1 MADYNGTDE
10 DDIIDASE
18 LDSDIGN
25 IYPGKGNDT
34 VTNATSKHTII
45 TGPGE
50 DNISGE
56 KFGYALWNAT
66 QAVTINLKENWSE
79 DGFGTRDTISGVETI
94 HGSSFGDT
102 MYGSENYEKYFVN
115 GGNNTIDGGGGND
128 RATYAPGRGP
138 STNFEI
144 TYIDGSAHVK
154 GENTL
159 DILKNVST
167 IEFMDDAKIFSVDN
181 ENGNIRL
188 GETFYGTE
196 NYDHFFINE
205 GNNIVYAGGGDDL
218 VSYKNGNSKDYS
230 ITLVDDE
237 IHIISPTTKDIIIGG
252 RYVEFM
258 DDNKLIDT
266 DYLKKPILSSYVK
279 LVHTFEDDTRTESYT
294 YSGVTYE
301 SGLINWFPQ
310 KVFIFDVN
318 DDGEDDVILPMGKAY
333 AQKGINSSTPFIAL
347 TVKDGELIFD
357 KDINDT
363 MPIDAAA
370 GRSKPLF
377 LKATDSLSFIT
388 SNIYTAAEID
398 RVNPDYSITPPS
410 NLKLTQKI
418 GKYIDPEDIFPTLP
432 GAVDG
437 FPLAVDAHSMATG
450 DINGDGLD
458 DIFMGRM
465 QQDAGYELLQQED
478 GSFILNRQ
486 DVYKTL
492 HSWPLTNESSHS
504 NLLLD
509 SDLIDINNDGY
520 DDLIVGFGHGSASS
534 LILVNDDGKFSENN
548 IIKMPDS
555 IYGVD
560 NQMHLLT
567 FPADFDHDGDI
578 DIGILWT
585 RYEPYYGGYYIQFNL
600 NDGNGNFTDVTN
612 FIPANATQD
621 AYQGRLTWVEPWQMI
636 DINNDGHIDLA
647 GSRSP
652 DALNNY
658 EPIVYFNDGAGRF
671 EIKAVGAEITSKG
684 KPYAWGD
691 FDNDGKVEY
700 VTFKQDTIFNNGS
713 AIKNNLDFHLFEYD
727 KILNTGPNF
736 INASD
741 QGAPGFNERYYLN
754 ENTSAQEAVK
764 AGTYATGLE
773 HYLAEGKEAGF
784 KTFAPFTKVHGYSGN
799 DNIVMREGDEI
810 ALGYGGNDT
819 IEGGAGNDTIDG
831 GAGSD
836 TAVFRD
842 TYESYTL
849 THNDDGSLTVKHN
862 PSSSDTTDEG
872 IDTLKNIEKLQ
883 FSDLTTSTIQSKYS
897 LSSELDLSKNILEPF
912 SETSKSGTLN
922 FSSGDNIIVADGQAK
937 TLRGLDGN
945 DTYFVSNLL
954 PKNSTIEVID
964 TSGSNTIQIAAN
976 TKIIKTLWTKDAT
989 RLTFEDDRVITI
1001 NGADNFTFNMGGNIT
1016 NGTDG
1021 IDLTFAEFALSFGI
1035 DDILNLSGSDT
1046 GTVTDMYII

>member
-25 IYPGKGNDT
+25 IRPGEGNDT
-34 VTNATSKHTII
+34 ITNATGKHTIVSS
-45 TGPGE
+45 PGE

-66 QAVTINLKENWSE
+66 QAVTINLKENWTE
-79 DGFGTRDTISGVETI
+79 DGFGTRDTISGVEVI
-94 HGSSFGDT
+94 HGSRFGD
-102 MYGSENYEKYFVN
+102 
-115 GGNNTIDGGGGND
+115 
-128 RATYAPGRGP
+128 
-138 STNFEI
+138 
-144 TYIDGSAHVK
+144 
-154 GENTL
+154 
-159 DILKNVST
+159 
-167 IEFMDDAKIFSVDN
+167 
-181 ENGNIRL
+181 
-188 GETFYGTE
+188 TFYGTE
-196 NYDHFFINE
+196 NYERFFANG
-205 GNNIVYAGGGDDL
+205 GNNILNMGGGDDL
-218 VSYKNGNSKDYS
+218 VSYANGNSKDYTV
-230 ITLVDDE
+230 TLVGDE
-237 IHIISPTTKDIIIGG
+237 IHVTGPTTKDIIIGG

-266 DYLKKPILSSYVK
+266 DYLKKPIKSNFIE
-279 LVHTFEDDTRTESYT
+279 LVHSFEDATETEAYS
-294 YSGVTYE
+294 YSGADYE
-301 SGLINWFPQ
+301 AGLISWFPQ

-318 DDGEDDVILPMGKAY
+318 NDGEDDVILPMAKGY
-333 AQKGINSSTPFIAL
+333 AQKGINSATPFIAL
-347 TVKDGELIFD
+347 TVENGKLIFD
-357 KDINDT
+357 EDINAT

-377 LKATDSLSFIT
+377 LEATNSLSYVT

-398 RVNPDYSITPPS
+398 RINPDYSITPPS
-410 NLKLTQKI
+410 NLRLTQKI
-418 GKYIDPEDIFPTLP
+418 GAYINPEEIFPVLP
-432 GAVDG
+432 EAVEDY
-437 FPLAVDAHSMATG
+437 PLATRAHSMATG

-458 DIFMGRM
+458 DIYMGRNRG
-465 QQDAGYELLQQED
+465 DGGYELIQQSD
-478 GSFILNRQ
+478 GTFVLNKQ
-486 DVYKTL
+486 DVYEVIN
-492 HSWPLTNESSHS
+492 SWPLKNDLGKGYS
-504 NLLLD
+504 NFHLD
-509 SDLIDINNDGY
+509 STLIDVDNDGY
-520 DDLIVGFGHGSASS
+520 DDLLIGIGHGSAHHW
-534 LILVNDDGKFSENN
+534 IFMNDKGNFTEDNR
-548 IIKMPDS
+548 IKMPDS

-560 NQMHLLT
+560 NQMPLLT

-578 DIGILWT
+578 DVGVLWT

-600 NDGNGNFTDVTN
+600 NDGAGNYTDITN
-612 FIPANATQD
+612 LIPNNFDQD
-621 AYQGRLTWVEPWQMI
+621 AYQPRLTWVEPWQMI
-636 DINNDGHIDLA
+636 DINDDGHIDLA

-652 DALNNY
+652 DALLNY
-658 EPIVYFNDGAGRF
+658 APIVYFNDGAGRF
-671 EIKAVGAEITSKG
+671 EIKEVGSETSGKG

-691 FDNDGKVEY
+691 FDKDGKIEY
-700 VTFKQDTIFNNGS
+700 VTFKQEGVFVDGKNTNNFL
-713 AIKNNLDFHLFEYD
+713 KFYLFEYD
-727 KILNTGPNF
+727 KVLNTGPDF
-736 INASD
+736 INTSD

-754 ENTSAQEAVK
+754 ENSSAQEAVT
-764 AGTYATGLE
+764 AGTYTTGLE
-773 HYLAEGKEAGF
+773 HYLAEGKDAGL

-799 DNIVMREGDEI
+799 DNIVLREGNET

-849 THNDDGSLTVKHN
+849 TYNDDGSLTVKHN
-862 PSSSDTTDEG
+862 SSSSDKINEG
-872 IDTLKNIEKLQ
+872 TDTLKNIEKLQ
-883 FSDLTTSTIQSKYS
+883 FSDLTTSAIQSKYS
-897 LSSELDLSKNILEPF
+897 LSSELDSSKNILEPF

-954 PKNSTIEVID
+954 PKNSSIEIID

-976 TKIIKTLWTKDAT
+976 TKVIKTLWTKDAT
-989 RLTFEDDRVITI
+989 RLTFEDDKVITV
-1001 NGADNFTFNMGGNIT
+1001 NGADKFTFNMGGNVT
-1016 NGTDG
+1016 DGTDG